1 MGIVIFILIMLIS
14 RDFATTSNEVI
25 KILKLLNGD
34 CLELIESIDDKSID
48 MIFTDLPYGTTKC
61 KWDSIIPLDKMWEQ
75 YERVIKD
82 NGAIVLTASQPFTT
96 KLINNNM
103 KLFRYEWIWEKNR
116 SSGYLNAN
124 RMPLKNHENICVFY
138 KKLPKYNPQKTK
150 GKPYKNKRAS
160 QSNVY
165 DGVRIEHWETKNS
178 GDRYPVTVQKFQTE
192 TGYHPTQKPVELV
205 KYMIKTYTD
214 EGDVVLDSCMGS
226 GTTGVACREL
236 NRNFIGIELDTVY
249 FNISRWRIM
258 QIDKVIV

>member
-48 MIFTDLPYGTTKC
+48 MIFTDLPYGTTAC

-96 KLINNNM
+96 KLINSNM
-103 KLFRYEWIWEKNR
+103 KLFRYEWIWQKEKGTNF
-116 SSGYLNAN
+116 LQAN
-124 RMPLKNHENICVFY
+124 RMPLKIHENICVFY
-138 KKLPKYNPQKTK
+138 KKLPKYNPQFTK
-150 GKPYKNKRAS
+150 GKPYKSSGSGTSGEVTGNLKKISAT
-160 QSNVY
+160 Y
-165 DGVRIEHWETKNS
+165 DGR
-178 GDRYPVTVQKFQTE
+178 RYPISIQKFKSDR
-192 TGYHPTQKPVELV
+192 GYHPTQKPVELV

>member
-14 RDFATTSNEVI
+14 KDFVTTSNEVI

-48 MIFTDLPYGTTKC
+48 MIFTDLPYGTTAC

-96 KLINNNM
+96 KLINSNM
-103 KLFRYEWIWEKNR
+103 KLFRYEWIWQKEQGTNF
-116 SSGYLNAN
+116 LNA
-124 RMPLKNHENICVFY
+124 RVQPLKVHENICVFY
-138 KKLPKYNPQKTK
+138 KKLPKYNPQFTK
-150 GKPYKNKRAS
+150 DKPYYRTGS
-160 QSNVY
+160 S
-165 DGVRIEHWETKNS
+165 GTS
-178 GDRYPVTVQKFQTE
+178 GDVTGNLKKISTTNDGRRYPISIQKFKRE
-192 TGYHPTQKPVELV
+192 RGYHPTQKPVELV

-258 QIDKVIV
+258 QIDKNIV